1 MIVRLILLV
10 AILFG
15 ASVATNAEEVVV
27 LAQNGRHEGHWTTK
41 QGYWIGCHYPTAL
54 DKTDKAD
61 PGCLAVRLGLVHG
74 GPLHPGPFAVSG
86 EDLEIIGRMWLVIR
100 EGDGVILR
108 ARLDRELDHGNEEHF
123 IATVNATADL
133 VPKME
138 IEFEERRKSGTQR
151 FRIPV
156 SAFIKKP

>member
-10 AILFG
+10 AILFS
-15 ASVATNAEEVVV
+15 ASVEATAEEVVV
-27 LAQNGRHEGHWTTK
+27 LAPNASHQGHWTTK
-41 QGYWIGCHYPTAL
+41 QGYWIGCGYGDSLEKT
-54 DKTDKAD
+54 DKTD
-61 PGCLAVRLGLVHG
+61 PGYLAVRLGLVHG
-74 GPLHPGPFAVSG
+74 GPLHPGPIAVSG

-138 IEFEERRKSGTQR
+138 IEFDERRKSGTQR

-156 SAFIKKP
+156 STFIKKP

>member
-15 ASVATNAEEVVV
+15 ASSATNADEVVV
-27 LAQNGRHEGHWTTK
+27 LAPNGRHEGHWTTK
-41 QGYWIGCHYPTAL
+41 QGYWIGCGYGDSL
-54 DKTDKAD
+54 DKTGKAD

-138 IEFEERRKSGTQR
+138 IEFEERRKTGTQR

-156 SAFIKKP
+156 STFIKRP